1 MAAANPCD
9 APILIVSATHGSTQ
23 LGMAV
28 GFSFEYSIER
38 VVIPAEGVT
47 GPSCRGIVRRDLVA
61 VVDFL
66 VKGPIEPDATAASLV
81 IVTKDSDGDSIT
93 DTLTTMIPDGFAKEM
108 NRDAPPGRYRQRF
121 VHKGAMSSNPVS

>member
-9 APILIVSATHGSTQ
+9 AAILIVSATHGATQ
-23 LGMAV
+23 IGMAV

-38 VVIPAEGVT
+38 IVIPAEGVT
-47 GPSCRGIVRRDLVA
+47 GPSCRGIVRQDLVA

-66 VKGPIEPDATAASLV
+66 VKGPIEPNTGPSSLV

-93 DTLTTMIPDGFAKEM
+93 DTLATMIADGFAKEM
-108 NRDAPPGRYRQRF
+108 NRESPPGRYRQRF